1 MLLWLVLL
9 LLHRSND
16 QSYGTTNEA
25 TSCCC
30 CCSLSS
36 TGEASKRTFVP
47 RLPVGLLL
55 VTGPRRLVREFGVAV
70 YESRGV
76 ALYLVLVLVIVSSR
90 CRWCGCVYDAG
101 EPSAQ
106 QHDETMTS
114 SCTVQAN
121 SPARQEASHLPLSFP
136 EGLSSRSDLFGSQ
149 PMSLP
154 CRSLMGLTG
163 VLLGGNECASAA
175 RIPRLLVWVVVWPSR
190 SSYNDSK
197 GTTLIYVQLFYGCR
211 A

>member
-1 MLLWLVLL
+1 MPCPC
-9 LLHRSND
+9 HFRSK
-16 QSYGTTNEA
+16 QRARTYQHA
-25 TSCCC
+25 TRTDAVVHSQC
-30 CCSLSS
+30 
-36 TGEASKRTFVP
+36 TGS
-47 RLPVGLLL
+47 
-55 VTGPRRLVREFGVAV
+55 
-70 YESRGV
+70 
-76 ALYLVLVLVIVSSR
+76 
-90 CRWCGCVYDAG
+90 GCVYHAG

-121 SPARQEASHLPLSFP
+121 SPARQEASRLPLSFP
-136 EGLSSRSDLFGSQ
+136 EGLSSHSDLFGSQ

-175 RIPRLLVWVVVWPSR
+175 RIPRLLAWVVVWPSR